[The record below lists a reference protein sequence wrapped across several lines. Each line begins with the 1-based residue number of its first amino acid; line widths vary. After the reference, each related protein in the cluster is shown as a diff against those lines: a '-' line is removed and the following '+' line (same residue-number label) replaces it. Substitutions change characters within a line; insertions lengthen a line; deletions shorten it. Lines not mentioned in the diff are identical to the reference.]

1 MIVVVCG
8 SRNWGAYE
16 PIHNRLQALPGEPG
30 DITIIH
36 GACSRKEPETRR
48 EVSADML
55 ADRAARELGFTV
67 WPHPADWRRHG
78 KGAGPMRNRQMLD
91 RCPDLVLAFQRNG
104 SSGTAD
110 TIRAARMRGIDMEVH
125 EA

>member
-16 PIHNRLQALPGEPG
+16 PIHNRLSALPGEHEG
-30 DITIIH
+30 ITIIH
-36 GACSRKEPETRR
+36 GACSRKVAGR

-55 ADRAARELGFTV
+55 ADKAARELGFTV
-67 WPHPADWRRHG
+67 DRHPADWMKYGR
-78 KGAGPMRNRQMLD
+78 GAGMIRNRAMLD
-91 RCPDLVLAFQRNG
+91 LGPDLVLAFQHNG
-104 SSGTAD
+104 SPGTAD
-110 TIRAARMRGIDMEVH
+110 TIREARRRGIDVEVH